1 MPASPAIVS
10 GWLCFGAEDGR
21 LIALDLNTGKK
32 SWMFRADDMI
42 RSTPAMAAG
51 VICFGSDD
59 GYVYALEIAPAA
71 VGRDR

>member
-1 MPASPAIVS
+1 MVV
-10 GWLCFGAEDGR
+10 FRAEPGR

-42 RSTPAMAAG
+42 RSTPTMAAG

-59 GYVYALEIAPAA
+59 GYVYALEIAPALSA
-71 VGRDR
+71 VTGRQPNQAKN